1 MSRRVGI
8 YPGTFDP
15 ITNGHTDIIRR
26 ALHVVDRLVIGVAR
40 NDGKGPLFS
49 TDERV
54 AIVREEIPFLGE
66 PDAAERIEVRPFSS
80 LLMSFAESVEAG
92 VIIRG
97 LRAVSDF
104 EYEFQMAGMNA
115 RLNPRIETVFL
126 MASDRFQFI
135 SSRFV
140 KEIGALGGEVSHFVS
155 PRVAVRL
162 LDRFNGGQTERRR
175 RRLSGL
181 SSLQPSSIFCTSAS
195 APAQS

>member
-1 MSRRVGI
+1 MTEPRVGI

-26 ALHVVDRLVIGVAR
+26 AARIVDRLIIGVAR
-40 NDGKGPLFS
+40 NDGKGPLFA

-54 AIVREEIPFLGE
+54 EIVRDEILHLENG
-66 PDAAERIEVRPFSS
+66 DAERIEVRAFDT
-80 LLMSFAESVEAG
+80 LLMGFAQSVSAN

-115 RLNPRIETVFL
+115 RLNPDIETVFL

-140 KEIGALGGEVSHFVS
+140 KEIGALGGDVSHFVS
-155 PRVAVRL
+155 PRVAARL
-162 LDRFNGGQTERRR
+162 LDRF
-175 RRLSGL
+175 
-181 SSLQPSSIFCTSAS
+181 AS
-195 APAQS
+195 ARGKAPHRIAAD

>member
-1 MSRRVGI
+1 VTKSRIGV

-15 ITNGHTDIIRR
+15 ITNGHADIIRR
-26 ALHVVDRLVIGVAR
+26 AAKIVDRLVVGVAR

-54 AIVREEIPFLGE
+54 EIVRDEIATTLGRE
-66 PDAAERIEVRPFSS
+66 TAERIEVRPFES
-80 LLMSFAESVEAG
+80 LLMSFAESVNAS

-115 RLNPRIETVFL
+115 RLNTEIETVFL
-126 MASDRFQFI
+126 MASDRDQFI

-155 PRVAVRL
+155 KNVAERL
-162 LDRFNGGQTERRR
+162 IDRFAKQANGR
-175 RRLSGL
+175 
-181 SSLQPSSIFCTSAS
+181 
-195 APAQS
+195 

>member
-1 MSRRVGI
+1 MTQPHIGI

-26 ALHVVDRLVIGVAR
+26 AIKVVDRLVIGVAR
-40 NDGKGPLFS
+40 NDGKGPLFA

-54 AIVREEIPFLGE
+54 EIVRDEIAHLENG
-66 PDAAERIEVRPFSS
+66 DAERIEVRAFDT
-80 LLMSFAESVEAG
+80 LLVNFAQAVGASV
-92 VIIRG
+92 VVRG

-115 RLNPRIETVFL
+115 RLNPEIETVFL

-140 KEIGALGGEVSHFVS
+140 KEIGALGGDVSHFVS
-155 PRVAVRL
+155 PRVAARL
-162 LDRFNGGQTERRR
+162 LDRFATGRARPRRR
-175 RRLSGL
+175 V
-181 SSLQPSSIFCTSAS
+181 A
-195 APAQS
+195 AAD